1 LVRMTPLV
9 RLECGVAKNFQGRS
23 FDCAGRKKRDLLR
36 SG

>member
-1 LVRMTPLV
+1 MDLLN
-9 RLECGVAKNFQGRS
+9 GVDVEKNNRRS